1 MRLFAALPL
10 PEAPRARLADAVAS
24 LERLHWPV
32 KWVGRDHY
40 HLTLKFFGEVEP
52 GRVDAIAGMLSEA
65 ARILPALDLSLD
77 GLGAF
82 PTPQRARV
90 LWAGLVGPPDLE
102 LLQDRVERGSEAL
115 GFPLEGKAFRPHV
128 TLGRVRERERL
139 PAGAADRLEA
149 ARVAGSF
156 LADAVVLFE
165 SILTP
170 RGPQYS
176 ARHKIGLS

>member
-10 PEAPRARLADAVAS
+10 PDAPRAHLATAVAS

-32 KWVGRDHY
+32 RWVRRDQY
-40 HLTLKFFGEVEP
+40 HLTLKFYGDVEP
-52 GRVDAIAGMLSEA
+52 ERLDAIAAMLAQA
-65 ARILPALDLSLD
+65 ARSVRPLDLALD

-90 LWAGLVGPPDLE
+90 VWAGLIGPPELE

-139 PAGAADRLEA
+139 PAGAADRLESV
-149 ARVAGSF
+149 RVAEAF
-156 LADAVVLFE
+156 LAESMVLFE

-170 RGPQYS
+170 GGPQYT
-176 ARHKIGLS
+176 ARHTIRLS

>member
-10 PEAPRARLADAVAS
+10 PDAPCAHLADAVS
-24 LERLHWPV
+24 RLEQLHWPV
-32 KWVGRDHY
+32 KWVGRDQY

-52 GRVDAIAGMLSEA
+52 DRADAIAGMLTEA
-65 ARILPALDLSLD
+65 ARNVPALDMSLD

-90 LWAGLVGPPDLE
+90 LWAGLLGPPDLE

-115 GFPLEGKAFRPHV
+115 GFPLEGKPFRPHV

-139 PAGAADRLEA
+139 PAGAADRLES
-149 ARVAGSF
+149 ARVGGAFMAESM
-156 LADAVVLFE
+156 VLFE
-165 SILTP
+165 SVLTP

-176 ARHKIGLS
+176 ARHTIRLT

>member
-24 LERLHWPV
+24 LEWLHWPV

-52 GRVDAIAGMLSEA
+52 GRVDAIAGMLTEA
-65 ARILPALDLSLD
+65 ARNLPALDLALD

-156 LADAVVLFE
+156 LVESVVLFE

-170 RGPQYS
+170 RGPQYH
-176 ARHKIGLS
+176 ARHSISLS

>member
-10 PEAPRARLADAVAS
+10 PDAPRANLAEAVAN
-24 LERLHWPV
+24 LERLQWPV

-40 HLTLKFFGEVEP
+40 HLTLKFYGDVEP
-52 GRVDAIAGMLSEA
+52 GRAAAIAGMLAEA
-65 ARILPALDLSLD
+65 ARNVPALDMSLD

-90 LWAGLVGPPDLE
+90 LWAGLTGPPDLE

-115 GFPLEGKAFRPHV
+115 GFPLEGKAFCPHV

-139 PAGAADRLEA
+139 PAGAAERLES
-149 ARVAGSF
+149 ARVGGSF
-156 LADAVVLFE
+156 LAESMVLFE

-170 RGPQYS
+170 QGPQYT
-176 ARHKIGLS
+176 ARHTFRLT